1 MPHRH
6 IPAHW
11 PKRNS
16 RFGRFIGR
24 LLLKLLG
31 GWQIS
36 GPIPEQPKLVLAVAP
51 HTANKDFFIGIAAV
65 LALDIKVSFL
75 GKHSIFVW
83 PVRGLL
89 LRLGG
94 IAVDRSA
101 SHGVVGQ
108 VVERFAQSDAML
120 LGLAPEGTRKKVTQW
135 KSGFWQIAKQA
146 DVPVALIGLD
156 YASRQVRF
164 GPCLKTGE
172 TFEQDMQLY
181 RAFFQQITAR
191 YPENA

>member
-6 IPAHW
+6 IPENW

-101 SHGVVGQ
+101 AHGVVGQ

-146 DVPVALIGLD
+146 KVPVALIGLD
-156 YASRQVRF
+156 YSSRQVRF
-164 GPCLKTGE
+164 GPCLETGE